1 MAKPILPQ
9 GAATITREYALTI
22 PEDIRAQL
30 IVRFCGELMLFDDYC
45 KTQEAICNELR
56 TKNKDIPETYWQK
69 FELTKYDDGTVVARK
84 RDGELIAVDR
94 EDGGRKMI
102 ATKVANFSYAGQAGL
117 NGKMDGKYRDG
128 DRLIAQDLASEPEVQ
143 EVAAWVM
150 ERE

>member
-30 IVRFCGELMLFDDYC
+30 VVRFCGELMLFDDYC
-45 KTQEAICNELR
+45 KTQESICNELR
-56 TKNKDIPETYWQK
+56 TKNKAIPETYWQK

-143 EVAAWVM
+143 EVTAWVM